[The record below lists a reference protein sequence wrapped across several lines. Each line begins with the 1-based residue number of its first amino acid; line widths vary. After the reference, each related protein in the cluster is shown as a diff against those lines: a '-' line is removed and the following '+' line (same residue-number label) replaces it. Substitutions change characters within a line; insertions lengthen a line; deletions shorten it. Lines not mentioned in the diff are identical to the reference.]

1 MSHRP
6 RGNHCA
12 SEATSFGW
20 NIQAIH
26 TGHLKEDNEE
36 NVVITRTKK
45 KKSQNF
51 WNVKMI
57 NYFQSQNSRHHYSLK
72 HRSSM

>member
-1 MSHRP
+1 MNNVSQTI
-6 RGNHCA
+6 GNHCA

-20 NIQAIH
+20 NIQAVH

-36 NVVITRTKK
+36 NVVITRKK

-51 WNVKMI
+51 WNVKI
-57 NYFQSQNSRHHYSLK
+57 TIFSLK
-72 HRSSM
+72 ILGITTA

>member
-20 NIQAIH
+20 NIQAVH

-45 KKSQNF
+45 KNHRTF
-51 WNVKMI
+51 GM
-57 NYFQSQNSRHHYSLK
+57 LK
-72 HRSSM
+72 